1 MKLKKNISLAFL
13 LSINAIFV
21 FSQNCPSLGP
31 DQNLPCGIT
40 QTVLTANLTTCNP
53 STITAN
59 QTNTYSVTNIP
70 FAPYQTILKQVPFR
84 LDLLFAFLVIRI
96 LNFILDLMV
105 GLLLHQASQT
115 RLLLQVYQVEQEMFQ
130 KIVSWDHGKIG
141 IQELEAGHIL
151 DIKLKERHL
160 AEG

>member
-1 MKLKKNISLAFL
+1 
-13 LSINAIFV
+13 
-21 FSQNCPSLGP
+21 
-31 DQNLPCGIT
+31 
-40 QTVLTANLTTCNP
+40 
-53 STITAN
+53 
-59 QTNTYSVTNIP
+59 
-70 FAPYQTILKQVPFR
+70 
-84 LDLLFAFLVIRI
+84 
-96 LNFILDLMV
+96 MV